1 MLPQPRMP
9 SVFIAVPFASCP
21 RSEEQGADPD
31 HGRTLAD
38 RKLEVAAHPH
48 RELAVLREVAA
59 EPLPQFAQGGEA
71 PPRGVRP
78 ARYGDPARA
87 GSGCFAWHFEG
98 GSRLAALD
106 AAERR
111 MLDLDAWHHPL
122 FFCHRRWNHAGLPAK
137 LVESGA
143 RKAVAALGPDG
154 GAVIERYADLPWWR
168 PVWTLD
174 LLVELRDAGLLSE
187 AGA

>member
-1 MLPQPRMP
+1 
-9 SVFIAVPFASCP
+9 
-21 RSEEQGADPD
+21 
-31 HGRTLAD
+31 
-38 RKLEVAAHPH
+38 
-48 RELAVLREVAA
+48 
-59 EPLPQFAQGGEA
+59 
-71 PPRGVRP
+71 
-78 ARYGDPARA
+78 
-87 GSGCFAWHFEG
+87 
-98 GSRLAALD
+98 
-106 AAERR
+106 

-122 FFCHRRWNHAGLPAK
+122 FFCQRRWNHAGLPAK
-137 LVESGA
+137 LVESEA